1 MCPVPARAGH
11 RLGSRLFV
19 RRIVI
24 KDSLAGVALH
34 YLAGAYFI
42 EGLRAQHDLA
52 AHTLLI
58 ASLSDAA
65 SSIFGNT
72 IVVLEQVST
81 YSRPRFFTLGVP
93 LSELLFVLYSALARG
108 HFLFFDFSG
117 FFFQFQFSGFYIFFA
132 SFGADHQ
139 LQNLVF
145 IGADVTLGELN
156 LVQQRF
162 ILLVGFYFERM
173 VETFVVVPMQ
183 ILDGN
188 FVLATG
194 GFVCFDV
201 GDRKSTRLNSSHRCT
216 SYAVF

>member
-1 MCPVPARAGH
+1 MCPVPARVGH
-11 RLGSRLFV
+11 RRGSRLFV

-58 ASLSDAA
+58 ASLSNAA
-65 SSIFGNT
+65 ASIFGNT

-93 LSELLFVLYSALARG
+93 LGELLFVLYGALTCG
-108 HFLFFDFSG
+108 YLLFFDLG
-117 FFFQFQFSGFYIFFA
+117 RLFFQFQLGGFYIFLA

-156 LVQQRF
+156 LVQQRL
-162 ILLVGFYFERM
+162 ILLVGFYFERL
-173 VETFVVVPMQ
+173 VAILGDFPLQV
-183 ILDGN
+183 LDGN
-188 FVLATG
+188 FVLASG
-194 GFVCFDV
+194 GFVRFDAGFV
-201 GDRKSTRLNSSHRCT
+201 RFRPGFGSS
-216 SYAVF
+216 